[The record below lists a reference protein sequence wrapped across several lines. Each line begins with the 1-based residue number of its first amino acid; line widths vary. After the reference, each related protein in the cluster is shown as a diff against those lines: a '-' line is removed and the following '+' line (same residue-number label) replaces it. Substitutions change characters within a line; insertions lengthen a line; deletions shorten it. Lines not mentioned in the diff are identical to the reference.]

1 MPSIELTGGVILG
14 MLILPAMVVAGMW
27 IEWAVGKI
35 RGR

>member
-1 MPSIELTGGVILG
+1 MPPIDFHAGVILG

-27 IEWAVGKI
+27 IEWAVGKL